1 MKNPKLLGFLLFFS
15 MAFYNCVTDDSDN
28 PDENSG
34 DDPATILSNN
44 RTQSI
49 QILTADNKKVWKITS
64 AELVNVNGT
73 YDISE
78 NFNVQDDEFIFKT
91 SSLVTSKNTT
101 DLNGTLE
108 WRKNSD
114 IEQMADSQN
123 AALNEFYVPSEEYSI
138 AFEEGSSSKILV
150 NDKNFEFTV
159 AENGTA
165 SGVLVLENATLN
177 IGLNEKSE
185 NDYKKIPPGTVNF
198 TSAFTFESNGIA
210 GFAPD
215 MVGSLANNSIYIS
228 TREDG
233 RQGPTGLRP
242 ERIVKYDLTSNLST
256 EKLYFQSD
264 FVSKQLIINNNKLL
278 VVGAQK
284 INSYDLDIIADPTSS
299 QKYADEL
306 GLQSFFVSRNGTA
319 VNNNSVY
326 IIGGSLGDETLADRI
341 YKYDIISETMTEFA
355 VMPETRSGARAEIVN
370 NKLYVFGGSKKFF
383 TPPAENEIYIYDL
396 NTAALTIETM
406 PTAVDFTYAGR
417 SGNLIYV
424 AGNKFTWDT
433 TTSSSDEE
441 PYLAVYD
448 TDNGTYTELQTD
460 LMSPGKE
467 SIHAMA
473 VFLNKIYIIYGKRET
488 VDQGTFQ
495 TWQVMSASI

>member
-1 MKNPKLLGFLLFFS
+1 M
-15 MAFYNCVTDDSDN
+15 
-28 PDENSG
+28 
-34 DDPATILSNN
+34 
-44 RTQSI
+44 
-49 QILTADNKKVWKITS
+49 
-64 AELVNVNGT
+64 
-73 YDISE
+73 
-78 NFNVQDDEFIFKT
+78 
-91 SSLVTSKNTT
+91 
-101 DLNGTLE
+101 
-108 WRKNSD
+108 
-114 IEQMADSQN
+114 
-123 AALNEFYVPSEEYSI
+123 
-138 AFEEGSSSKILV
+138 
-150 NDKNFEFTV
+150 
-159 AENGTA
+159 
-165 SGVLVLENATLN
+165 
-177 IGLNEKSE
+177 
-185 NDYKKIPPGTVNF
+185 NF